1 MPKKRQVPDHNTPTK
16 DAEKRTKENE
26 PLICPVCD
34 AVIVEDTDNE
44 TDDDA
49 VFCEGIC
56 QAWIH
61 QKCVS
66 MSKVV
71 YEKVGKSDD
80 PYYMSKL
87 HNNQTVSGNH

>member
-61 QKCVS
+61 
-66 MSKVV
+66 
-71 YEKVGKSDD
+71 
-80 PYYMSKL
+80 
-87 HNNQTVSGNH
+87 